1 MHGHVKADSC
11 NADDRKRENG
21 GGMKEK
27 IRKTNPPRPIHHWNT
42 PVDAMQ
48 LIFQRH
54 PYSTLIVYGVAAE
67 HSKERK
73 FR

>member
-48 LIFQRH
+48 
-54 PYSTLIVYGVAAE
+54 SN
-67 HSKERK
+67 
-73 FR
+73 